1 MPSRK
6 SISKIPKHEDEVQSA
21 RRVFDTVITE
31 SETLTVSMISRV
43 MSEMGKKGGSK
54 GGKMRLVTMTPE
66 RRSEVASLAAK
77 KRWAKKRKKTKA

>member
-1 MPSRK
+1 MPRRK
-6 SISKIPKHEDEVQSA
+6 SIPANEYEVQSA

-31 SETLTVSMISRV
+31 SESITVTKSMISLV

-77 KRWAKKRKKTKA
+77 KRWAKKGKKTKS

>member
-6 SISKIPKHEDEVQSA
+6 SIPKKPKEDELQCA
-21 RRVFDTVITE
+21 RRVFDTVIASTE
-31 SETLTVSMISRV
+31 VVSQSMISLV
-43 MSEMGKKGGSK
+43 MSQMGKKGGSK

-77 KRWAKKRKKTKA
+77 KRWAKKSKKKSS

>member
-1 MPSRK
+1 MPRRRS
-6 SISKIPKHEDEVQSA
+6 IPKDEDEVQSA
-21 RRVFDTVITE
+21 RRVFDTLIE
-31 SETLTVSMISRV
+31 SSETVHTSLISRV

-66 RRSEVASLAAK
+66 RRSEVASIAAN

>member
-6 SISKIPKHEDEVQSA
+6 SIPKREDEVQSA
-21 RRVFDTVITE
+21 RRVFDAVITE
-31 SETLTVSMISRV
+31 TETISMSMISRV

-66 RRSEVASLAAK
+66 RRSEVAALAAN
-77 KRWAKKRKKTKA
+77 KRWAKKRKKKST

>member
-1 MPSRK
+1 MPRRK
-6 SISKIPKHEDEVQSA
+6 SISKPEDEVQSA

-31 SETLTVSMISRV
+31 SESISLSMISRV

-77 KRWAKKRKKTKA
+77 ARWKKKAKKK

>member
-6 SISKIPKHEDEVQSA
+6 SIPKKKAEDEVQSA
-21 RRVFDTVITE
+21 RRVFDTVIAETE
-31 SETLTVSMISRV
+31 TTVSQSMISLV
-43 MSEMGKKGGSK
+43 MSQMGKKGGSK

-77 KRWAKKRKKTKA
+77 KRWAKKSKKKSN

>member
-1 MPSRK
+1 MPRRK
-6 SISKIPKHEDEVQSA
+6 SITKHEDEVQAA
-21 RRVFDTVITE
+21 RRIFDTVIE
-31 SETLTVSMISRV
+31 QSEALPPTSAALISRV

-77 KRWAKKRKKTKA
+77 KRWAKNAKKK

>member
-1 MPSRK
+1 MPSRT
-6 SISKIPKHEDEVQSA
+6 SIPKGEDEVQSA
-21 RRVFDTVITE
+21 KRVFDSLIAQ
-31 SETLTVSMISRV
+31 SENVHKTLISQV

-77 KRWAKKRKKTKA
+77 KRWAKKAKTK

>member
-6 SISKIPKHEDEVQSA
+6 SIPKKSKEDEVQSA
-21 RRVFDTVITE
+21 RRVFDTVIASTE
-31 SETLTVSMISRV
+31 TVSQSMISLV
-43 MSEMGKKGGSK
+43 MSQMGKKGGSK

-77 KRWAKKRKKTKA
+77 KRWAKKSKKKRA

>member
-6 SISKIPKHEDEVQSA
+6 SIPKKRPEDEVQSA
-21 RRVFDTVITE
+21 RRVFDTVIAETE
-31 SETLTVSMISRV
+31 TTVTQSMISLV
-43 MSEMGKKGGSK
+43 MSQMGKKGGSK

-77 KRWAKKRKKTKA
+77 KRWSKKSNKRTA

>member
-6 SISKIPKHEDEVQSA
+6 SIPKKPKEDEIQTA
-21 RRVFDTVITE
+21 RRVFDTVIDSTE
-31 SETLTVSMISRV
+31 VVSQSMISLV
-43 MSEMGKKGGSK
+43 MSQMGKKGGSK

-77 KRWAKKRKKTKA
+77 KRWAKKSKKRSS